1 MMHITLYLDL
11 ITVVMA
17 VIIILS
23 AFKATNKRMVLRFL
37 CGTAAIFYLYAQTGW
52 AAAYVS
58 GNIWGAIF
66 NNYIWFLFNFTV
78 FCTLFVVLKEKK

>member
-1 MMHITLYLDL
+1 MMHITLFLDL

-17 VIIILS
+17 VMVILTT
-23 AFKATNKRMVLRFL
+23 FKATNKRMVLRFL